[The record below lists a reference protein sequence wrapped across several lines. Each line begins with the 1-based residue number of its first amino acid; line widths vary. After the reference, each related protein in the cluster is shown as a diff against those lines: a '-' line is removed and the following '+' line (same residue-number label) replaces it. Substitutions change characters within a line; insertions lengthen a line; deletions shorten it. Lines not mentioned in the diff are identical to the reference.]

1 MLITSRHRKAREWSI
16 RLSRRNDQ
24 MKIDESEISGLWI
37 TGGDGSPEISS
48 KRVADKITKRP

>member
-48 KRVADKITKRP
+48 KRVADKIAKRP